1 MIKHSLPC
9 YKFSRSEKATAAQ
22 KTKLHGS
29 LPYLISG
36 VPCLNKWFFSFFRKD
51 LGVGEDIF
59 EGLPGVLGN
68 KGTLAKYRREQRNIS
83 QFLGTGEQNSKNY
96 STKTF

>member
-29 LPYLISG
+29 LSYLISG
-36 VPCLNKWFFSFFRKD
+36 VPSILSLNKWF
-51 LGVGEDIF
+51 
-59 EGLPGVLGN
+59 
-68 KGTLAKYRREQRNIS
+68 
-83 QFLGTGEQNSKNY
+83 QFLIFSQRPRSRRGYIFAISGVRKLTEDDWSSQYRMK
-96 STKTF
+96 KK